1 MNIPAE
7 FDDIR
12 PYTPEELPQIFEE
25 LLSDKDFQ
33 AVIQSVMP
41 NVPLEMIAAQ
51 LRHCKTN
58 LDVQKTFSTSCCTTS
73 CNSTVTVSTWML
85 LRFLTRTRAIRL
97 FPITGTLYSTRD
109 FFQ

>member
-41 NVPLEMIAAQ
+41 NVPLIIIFLIMI
-51 LRHCKTN
+51 
-58 LDVQKTFSTSCCTTS
+58 
-73 CNSTVTVSTWML
+73 
-85 LRFLTRTRAIRL
+85 
-97 FPITGTLYSTRD
+97 
-109 FFQ
+109 

>member
-33 AVIQSVMP
+33 
-41 NVPLEMIAAQ
+41 
-51 LRHCKTN
+51 
-58 LDVQKTFSTSCCTTS
+58 
-73 CNSTVTVSTWML
+73 VSSN
-85 LRFLTRTRAIRL
+85 R
-97 FPITGTLYSTRD
+97 
-109 FFQ
+109 